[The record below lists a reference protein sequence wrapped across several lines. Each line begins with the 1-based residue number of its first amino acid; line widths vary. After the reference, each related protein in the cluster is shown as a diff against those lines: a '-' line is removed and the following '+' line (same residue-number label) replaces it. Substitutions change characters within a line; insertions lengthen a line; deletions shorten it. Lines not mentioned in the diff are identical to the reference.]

1 MTDRPILFSAP
12 MVKALLGGRK
22 TQTRRIAT
30 ASNLMLDGWPIG
42 RNPAVGKSNRWRF
55 DALDWSQAWVDDGPS
70 PAGNPG
76 PYWHVPCLH
85 PEAGETTHRLYPK
98 WQKGDQLW
106 VKETWLPDPSRD
118 DDAWDDWECSP
129 VEFDGCGLKPS
140 MVPPALRNSG
150 NAIFAADPKWTIDGL
165 RWKPSIHM
173 PRWASRL
180 TLTVTDVRVQ
190 RLQEISEADAEAE
203 GCPECSQCHG
213 VGWINSGP
221 DGGRQCT
228 AKGCGDPYVEQYA
241 RLWDHIN
248 GAGSWEADPW
258 IVALTFTVERAN
270 IDAARAA

>member
-1 MTDRPILFSAP
+1 MSDRPILFSAP
-12 MVKALLGGRK
+12 MVKALLDGRK

-190 RLQEISEADAEAE
+190 RVQEISEEDARAE
-203 GCPECSQCHG
+203 GALRMYMDDDAKFYE
-213 VGWINSGP
+213 ID
-221 DGGRQCT
+221 DGTYR
-228 AKGCGDPYVEQYA
+228 CGFCG
-241 RLWDHIN
+241 LWAHIN
-248 GAGSWEADPW
+248 GIDAWDSNPW
-258 IVALTFTVERAN
+258 IVALTFTVEPRN